1 MIVPSDNVLFDG
13 ACSNGMGFGCGWG
26 LAPGFGVGF
35 APGFGFGF
43 GLGMGTMAVECDED
57 CVEADSGS
65 AGCECSGGLPLK

>member
-13 ACSNGMGFGCGWG
+13 ACSNGIGFGCGWG

-43 GLGMGTMAVECDED
+43 GLGIGTMAVECDED
-57 CVEADSGS
+57 CVDEGS
-65 AGCECSGGLPLK
+65 AGCDWSDGLPLK